1 MEINI
6 NENQNQNNVEK
17 DYSTN
22 NTSNIKNN
30 FEYGRKK
37 TLYIVNFTP
46 LRLLI
51 FSASSILLVLFI
63 FILGFHLGSSKP
75 NNSNS
80 MANNDDIMDN
90 SSQILMRTEELA
102 GNRNFANSNFA
113 SSNFESANNDILTL
127 SENTQNDNYNDYNNS
142 SIIRES
148 STSEDRYN
156 EYTQSLA
163 SELDA
168 IIKEKNNLSPNS
180 TYNPPRQFASA
191 TPTPAT
197 VSESSTITKRPY
209 TPTSSA
215 DSVYFIQVAVGYDR
229 ENTYS
234 ARDNLKS
241 KFPKAFIK
249 EEATSD
255 GKTMY
260 KLKVGRY
267 DTREDAQKALAEI
280 KKIAAYKDSYIYSDK
295 KAS

>member
-1 MEINI
+1 MDINI
-6 NENQNQNNVEK
+6 NENQQEK

-22 NTSNIKNN
+22 NTKNN

-51 FSASSILLVLFI
+51 FAASSILLILFI

-75 NNSNS
+75 NNQNS
-80 MANNDDIMDN
+80 MANNDDIIDN

-102 GNRNFANSNFA
+102 GNRNFASSNFA
-113 SSNFESANNDILTL
+113 SSDFENSNNDILTL
-127 SENTQNDNYNDYNNS
+127 SENTQNDNYNNS
-142 SIIRES
+142 SIIREN
-148 STSEDRYN
+148 STPEDRYN

-180 TYNPPRQFASA
+180 SYNPPQQFASVN
-191 TPTPAT
+191 PTPA
-197 VSESSTITKRPY
+197 SESSTITKRPY

>member
-1 MEINI
+1 MDINI
-6 NENQNQNNVEK
+6 NENQQEK

-22 NTSNIKNN
+22 NTKNN

-51 FSASSILLVLFI
+51 FAASSILLVLFI

-75 NNSNS
+75 NNQNS
-80 MANNDDIMDN
+80 MANNDDIIDN
-90 SSQILMRTEELA
+90 SSQILMRTEELT

-113 SSNFESANNDILTL
+113 SSDFENSNNDILTL
-127 SENTQNDNYNDYNNS
+127 SENTQNDSYNNYNNS
-142 SIIRES
+142 SIIREN
-148 STSEDRYN
+148 STPEDRYN

-180 TYNPPRQFASA
+180 SYNPPQQFASVN
-191 TPTPAT
+191 PTPS
-197 VSESSTITKRPY
+197 SESSTITKRPY
-209 TPTSSA
+209 TSTSSA

-295 KAS
+295 KTS

>member
-6 NENQNQNNVEK
+6 NENQNNVEK

-51 FSASSILLVLFI
+51 FSVSSILLVLFI

-75 NNSNS
+75 NNANS

-90 SSQILMRTEELA
+90 SSQILMRTEELT

-127 SENTQNDNYNDYNNS
+127 SENTQNNNYKDYNNS

-180 TYNPPRQFASA
+180 TYNPPEQFASA

-280 KKIAAYKDSYIYSDK
+280 KKISAYKDSYIYSDK

>member
-1 MEINI
+1 MEL
-6 NENQNQNNVEK
+6 NQNQNNTIEEEK
-17 DYSTN
+17 EYSTN
-22 NTSNIKNN
+22 SI
-30 FEYGRKK
+30 YGKKK

-46 LRLLI
+46 LRLFI
-51 FSASSILLVLFI
+51 FSACSILLILFI

-75 NNSNS
+75 NNANS
-80 MANNDDIMDN
+80 MVNNDNVIDN

-102 GNRNFANSNFA
+102 GNRNFENS
-113 SSNFESANNDILTL
+113 NNDILTL
-127 SENTQNDNYNDYNNS
+127 SENTQNDSYNDYNNS

-148 STSEDRYN
+148 LSSEDRYN

-168 IIKEKNNLSPNS
+168 IIKEKDNLSPNA
-180 TYNPPRQFASA
+180 TYNPPQQFASIKSTTQ
-191 TPTPAT
+191 TP
-197 VSESSTITKRPY
+197 VSSSSTITKKPY

-229 ENTYS
+229 DNTYS

-249 EEATSD
+249 EEASSD

-280 KKIAAYKDSYIYSDK
+280 KKIPAYKDSYIYSDK
-295 KAS
+295 KVS

>member
-1 MEINI
+1 MELNK
-6 NENQNQNNVEK
+6 NENQNTVEK

-22 NTSNIKNN
+22 YTKNN

-37 TLYIVNFTP
+37 TLYVVNFTP
-46 LRLLI
+46 IRLLI
-51 FSASSILLVLFI
+51 FSASSVLLILFI

-75 NNSNS
+75 NNSNG
-80 MANNDDIMDN
+80 MANDSDIMDN
-90 SSQILMRTEELA
+90 SSQILMRTSDVED
-102 GNRNFANSNFA
+102 RDD
-113 SSNFESANNDILTL
+113 FENINNEVLTL
-127 SENTQNDNYNDYNNS
+127 SKNIQDNDYNNS

-148 STSEDRYN
+148 SSSEDRYN

-168 IIKEKNNLSPNS
+168 INLKIKEKDNLSPNT
-180 TYNPPRQFASA
+180 TYNPPQQFANIN
-191 TPTPAT
+191 TTT
-197 VSESSTITKRPY
+197 GESSTITKKPY
-209 TPTSSA
+209 TPNSST

-229 ENTYS
+229 DNTYS

-249 EEATSD
+249 EESTSD

-267 DTREDAQKALAEI
+267 KTREDAQKALTEI
-280 KKIAAYKDSYIYSDK
+280 KKISAYKDSYIYSDK
-295 KAS
+295 KTS

>member
-1 MEINI
+1 MDINI
-6 NENQNQNNVEK
+6 NENRQEK

-22 NTSNIKNN
+22 NTKNN

-51 FSASSILLVLFI
+51 FAASSILLILFI

-75 NNSNS
+75 NNQNS
-80 MANNDDIMDN
+80 MANNDDIIDN

-102 GNRNFANSNFA
+102 GNRNFASSNFA
-113 SSNFESANNDILTL
+113 SSDFENSNNDILIL
-127 SENTQNDNYNDYNNS
+127 SENTQNDSYNNNS
-142 SIIRES
+142 SIIREN
-148 STSEDRYN
+148 STPEDRYN

-180 TYNPPRQFASA
+180 SYNPPQQFASVN
-191 TPTPAT
+191 PTP

>member
-1 MEINI
+1 MDINI
-6 NENQNQNNVEK
+6 NENQQEK

-22 NTSNIKNN
+22 NTKNN

-51 FSASSILLVLFI
+51 FAASSILLILFI

-80 MANNDDIMDN
+80 MANNDDIIGN
-90 SSQILMRTEELA
+90 SSQILMRTAELA
-102 GNRNFANSNFA
+102 GNRNFASSNFA
-113 SSNFESANNDILTL
+113 NSAFENSNNDILTL
-127 SENTQNDNYNDYNNS
+127 SENTQNDSYNNYNNS

-148 STSEDRYN
+148 STPEDRYN

-180 TYNPPRQFASA
+180 SYNPPQQFASVN
-191 TPTPAT
+191 PTP

>member
-1 MEINI
+1 MDINI
-6 NENQNQNNVEK
+6 NENRQEK

-22 NTSNIKNN
+22 NTKNN

-51 FSASSILLVLFI
+51 FAASSILLVLFI

-75 NNSNS
+75 NNQNS
-80 MANNDDIMDN
+80 MANNDDIIDN
-90 SSQILMRTEELA
+90 SSQILMRTEELS
-102 GNRNFANSNFA
+102 GNRNFA
-113 SSNFESANNDILTL
+113 SSNFANSDFENSNNDILTL
-127 SENTQNDNYNDYNNS
+127 SENAQNDNYNNS
-142 SIIRES
+142 SIIREN
-148 STSEDRYN
+148 STPEDRYN

-180 TYNPPRQFASA
+180 SYNPPQQFASVN
-191 TPTPAT
+191 PTP
-197 VSESSTITKRPY
+197 VSENSTITKRPY

>member
-1 MEINI
+1 MDINI
-6 NENQNQNNVEK
+6 NENRQEK

-22 NTSNIKNN
+22 NTKNN

-51 FSASSILLVLFI
+51 FAASSILLILFI

-80 MANNDDIMDN
+80 MANNDDIIGN

-102 GNRNFANSNFA
+102 GNRNFASSNFA
-113 SSNFESANNDILTL
+113 NSDFENSNNDILTL
-127 SENTQNDNYNDYNNS
+127 SENSQNDNYNNNS

-148 STSEDRYN
+148 STPEDRYN

-180 TYNPPRQFASA
+180 SYNPPQQFASVN
-191 TPTPAT
+191 PTP

>member
-6 NENQNQNNVEK
+6 NENQNKAEK
-17 DYSTN
+17 DYSIN
-22 NTSNIKNN
+22 SPKNN

-46 LRLLI
+46 LRLFI
-51 FSASSILLVLFI
+51 FAASSVLLVLFI

-80 MANNDDIMDN
+80 MANNDDIIDN
-90 SSQILMRTEELA
+90 SSQILMRTEELS
-102 GNRNFANSNFA
+102 GNRNFG
-113 SSNFESANNDILTL
+113 SSNFENSNNDILTL
-127 SENTQNDNYNDYNNS
+127 SENTQNDNYSDYNNS

-148 STSEDRYN
+148 STPEDRYN

-168 IIKEKNNLSPNS
+168 IIKEKNSLSPNS
-180 TYNPPRQFASA
+180 TYNPPEQFSSI
-191 TPTPAT
+191 TPAPAG
-197 VSESSTITKRPY
+197 ESSTITKRPY

-229 ENTYS
+229 DNTYS

-267 DTREDAQKALAEI
+267 DTREDAQKALTEI

-295 KAS
+295 KTS

>member
-1 MEINI
+1 MDINI
-6 NENQNQNNVEK
+6 NENQQEK

-22 NTSNIKNN
+22 NTKNN

-51 FSASSILLVLFI
+51 FAASSILLILFI

-75 NNSNS
+75 NNQNS
-80 MANNDDIMDN
+80 MANNDDIIDN
-90 SSQILMRTEELA
+90 SSQILMRTEELS
-102 GNRNFANSNFA
+102 GNRNFA
-113 SSNFESANNDILTL
+113 SSNFANSDFENSNNDILTL
-127 SENTQNDNYNDYNNS
+127 SENSQNDNYNNNS

-148 STSEDRYN
+148 STPEDRYN

-180 TYNPPRQFASA
+180 SYNPPQQFASVN
-191 TPTPAT
+191 PTP

>member
-6 NENQNQNNVEK
+6 NENQNKAEK
-17 DYSTN
+17 DYSIN
-22 NTSNIKNN
+22 SPKNN

-46 LRLLI
+46 LRLFI
-51 FSASSILLVLFI
+51 FAASSVLLVLFI

-80 MANNDDIMDN
+80 MANNDDIIDN
-90 SSQILMRTEELA
+90 SSQILMRTEELS
-102 GNRNFANSNFA
+102 GNRNFENS
-113 SSNFESANNDILTL
+113 NNDILTL
-127 SENTQNDNYNDYNNS
+127 SENTQNDNYSDYNNS

-148 STSEDRYN
+148 STPEDRYN

-168 IIKEKNNLSPNS
+168 IIKEKNSLSPNS
-180 TYNPPRQFASA
+180 TYNPPEQFASI
-191 TPTPAT
+191 TPAP

-229 ENTYS
+229 DNTYS

-267 DTREDAQKALAEI
+267 DTREDAQKALTEI

-295 KAS
+295 KTS

>member
-1 MEINI
+1 MDINI
-6 NENQNQNNVEK
+6 NENQQEK
-17 DYSTN
+17 DYSINNTN
-22 NTSNIKNN
+22 NTKNN

-51 FSASSILLVLFI
+51 FAASSILLILFI

-75 NNSNS
+75 NNQNS
-80 MANNDDIMDN
+80 MANNDDIIDN
-90 SSQILMRTEELA
+90 SSQILMRTEELS
-102 GNRNFANSNFA
+102 GNRNFA
-113 SSNFESANNDILTL
+113 SSNFASSDFENSNNDILTL
-127 SENTQNDNYNDYNNS
+127 SENTQNDSYNNYNNS

-148 STSEDRYN
+148 STPEDRYN

-180 TYNPPRQFASA
+180 SYNPPQQFASVN
-191 TPTPAT
+191 PTP

>member
-1 MEINI
+1 MELNR
-6 NENQNQNNVEK
+6 NENQNTVEK
-17 DYSTN
+17 GYSTN
-22 NTSNIKNN
+22 YTKSNL
-30 FEYGRKK
+30 EYGRKK

-46 LRLLI
+46 IRLLI
-51 FSASSILLVLFI
+51 FSASSVLFILFI

-75 NNSNS
+75 NNL
-80 MANNDDIMDN
+80 NNIDNDITDN
-90 SSQILMRTEELA
+90 SSQILMRTSDIDE
-102 GNRNFANSNFA
+102 NN
-113 SSNFESANNDILTL
+113 NFENVNNVNNETLTL
-127 SENTQNDNYNDYNNS
+127 AENIQNNDYNNS

-148 STSEDRYN
+148 SSSEDRYN

-168 IIKEKNNLSPNS
+168 INLKMKEKDNLSPNT
-180 TYNPPRQFASA
+180 TYNPPKQFVSVNQI
-191 TPTPAT
+191 TKST

-209 TPTSSA
+209 TQNSSA

-229 ENTYS
+229 DNTYS

-249 EEATSD
+249 EEPASD
-255 GKTMY
+255 GKIMY

-280 KKIAAYKDSYIYSDK
+280 KKIPAYKDSYIYSDK
-295 KAS
+295 KSS

>member
-1 MEINI
+1 MDINI
-6 NENQNQNNVEK
+6 NENQQEK

-22 NTSNIKNN
+22 NTKNN

-51 FSASSILLVLFI
+51 FAASSILLILFI

-80 MANNDDIMDN
+80 MANNDDIIDN

-102 GNRNFANSNFA
+102 GNRNFASSNFA
-113 SSNFESANNDILTL
+113 SSDFENSNNDILTL
-127 SENTQNDNYNDYNNS
+127 SENTQNDNYNNS
-142 SIIRES
+142 SIIREN
-148 STSEDRYN
+148 STPEDRYN

-180 TYNPPRQFASA
+180 SYNPPQQFASVN
-191 TPTPAT
+191 PTP

>member
-1 MEINI
+1 MDINI
-6 NENQNQNNVEK
+6 NENQQEK
-17 DYSTN
+17 DYSINNTN
-22 NTSNIKNN
+22 NTKNN

-51 FSASSILLVLFI
+51 FAASSILLILFI

-75 NNSNS
+75 NNQNS
-80 MANNDDIMDN
+80 MANNDDIIDN
-90 SSQILMRTEELA
+90 SSQILMRTEELS
-102 GNRNFANSNFA
+102 GNRNFA
-113 SSNFESANNDILTL
+113 SSNFASSDFENSNNDILTL
-127 SENTQNDNYNDYNNS
+127 SENTQNDSYNNYNNS
-142 SIIRES
+142 SIIREN
-148 STSEDRYN
+148 STPEDRYN

-180 TYNPPRQFASA
+180 SYNPPQQFASVN
-191 TPTPAT
+191 PTP

>member
-1 MEINI
+1 MEL
-6 NENQNQNNVEK
+6 NQNQNNAIEEEK
-17 DYSTN
+17 EYSTN
-22 NTSNIKNN
+22 SI
-30 FEYGRKK
+30 YGKKK

-46 LRLLI
+46 LRLFI
-51 FSASSILLVLFI
+51 FSACSILLILFI

-75 NNSNS
+75 NNANS
-80 MANNDDIMDN
+80 MANNENVIDN

-102 GNRNFANSNFA
+102 GNRNFENS
-113 SSNFESANNDILTL
+113 NNDILTL
-127 SENTQNDNYNDYNNS
+127 SENTQNDSYNDYNNS

-148 STSEDRYN
+148 LSSEDRYN

-168 IIKEKNNLSPNS
+168 IIKEKNNLPPNS
-180 TYNPPRQFASA
+180 SYNPPQQFANA
-191 TPTPAT
+191 TPTPAP

-209 TPTSSA
+209 TSTSSA

-229 ENTYS
+229 DNTYS

-249 EEATSD
+249 EEASSD

-280 KKIAAYKDSYIYSDK
+280 KKIPAYKDSYIYSDK
-295 KAS
+295 KVS

>member
-22 NTSNIKNN
+22 NTNNRKSN

-37 TLYIVNFTP
+37 TLYIVNFTL

-51 FSASSILLVLFI
+51 FSASSILLILLI
-63 FILGFHLGSSKP
+63 FVLGFHLGSSKP
-75 NNSNS
+75 NNASG
-80 MANNDDIMDN
+80 MANNDDIMDD
-90 SSQILMRTEELA
+90 SSQILMRT
-102 GNRNFANSNFA
+102 SNTEG
-113 SSNFESANNDILTL
+113 NFENANNEALTL
-127 SENTQNDNYNDYNNS
+127 SENTQNNNS

-163 SELDA
+163 LELDS
-168 IIKEKNNLSPNS
+168 IIKEKNNLPPNS
-180 TYNPPRQFASA
+180 TYNPPQQFANA
-191 TPTPAT
+191 TPTP

-209 TPTSSA
+209 TSTSSA

-229 ENTYS
+229 DNTYS

>member
-22 NTSNIKNN
+22 NTNNRKSN

-37 TLYIVNFTP
+37 TLYIVNFTL

-51 FSASSILLVLFI
+51 FSASSILLILLI
-63 FILGFHLGSSKP
+63 FVLGFHLGSSKP
-75 NNSNS
+75 NNASG
-80 MANNDDIMDN
+80 MANNDDIMDD
-90 SSQILMRTEELA
+90 SSQILMRT
-102 GNRNFANSNFA
+102 SNTEG
-113 SSNFESANNDILTL
+113 NFENANNEALTL
-127 SENTQNDNYNDYNNS
+127 SENTQNNNS
-142 SIIRES
+142 SIIREN

-163 SELDA
+163 LELDS
-168 IIKEKNNLSPNS
+168 IIKEKNNLPPNS
-180 TYNPPRQFASA
+180 TYNPPQQFANA
-191 TPTPAT
+191 TPTP

-209 TPTSSA
+209 TSTSSA

-229 ENTYS
+229 DNTYS

-267 DTREDAQKALAEI
+267 DTREDAQKALTEI
-280 KKIAAYKDSYIYSDK
+280 KKIASYKDSYIYSDK

>member
-1 MEINI
+1 MDINI
-6 NENQNQNNVEK
+6 NENQQEK

-22 NTSNIKNN
+22 NTKNN

-51 FSASSILLVLFI
+51 FAASSILLILFI

-80 MANNDDIMDN
+80 MANNDDIIGN

-102 GNRNFANSNFA
+102 GNRNFASSNFA
-113 SSNFESANNDILTL
+113 NSDFENSNNDILTL
-127 SENTQNDNYNDYNNS
+127 SENSQNDNYNNNS

-148 STSEDRYN
+148 STPEDRYN

-180 TYNPPRQFASA
+180 SYNPPQQFASVN
-191 TPTPAT
+191 PTP

>member
-6 NENQNQNNVEK
+6 NENQNKAEK

-127 SENTQNDNYNDYNNS
+127 SENTQNDSYNNS

-180 TYNPPRQFASA
+180 TYNPPEQFASA

-197 VSESSTITKRPY
+197 VSENSTITKRPY

-280 KKIAAYKDSYIYSDK
+280 KKISAYKDSYIYSDK

>member
-1 MEINI
+1 MDINI
-6 NENQNQNNVEK
+6 NENRQEK

-22 NTSNIKNN
+22 NTKNN

-80 MANNDDIMDN
+80 MANNDDIIDN
-90 SSQILMRTEELA
+90 SSQILMRTEELS
-102 GNRNFANSNFA
+102 GNRNFA
-113 SSNFESANNDILTL
+113 SSNFANSDFENSNNDILTL
-127 SENTQNDNYNDYNNS
+127 SENTQNDNYNNYNNS
-142 SIIRES
+142 SIIREN
-148 STSEDRYN
+148 STPEDRYN

-180 TYNPPRQFASA
+180 SYNPPQQFASVN
-191 TPTPAT
+191 PTP

>member
-1 MEINI
+1 MDINI
-6 NENQNQNNVEK
+6 NENQQEK

-22 NTSNIKNN
+22 NTKNN

-51 FSASSILLVLFI
+51 FSSSSILLILFI

-75 NNSNS
+75 NNQNS
-80 MANNDDIMDN
+80 MANNDDIIDN
-90 SSQILMRTEELA
+90 SSQILMRTEELS
-102 GNRNFANSNFA
+102 GNRNFASSDFENS
-113 SSNFESANNDILTL
+113 NNDILTL
-127 SENTQNDNYNDYNNS
+127 SENAQNDSYNNYNNS

-148 STSEDRYN
+148 STPEDRYN

-180 TYNPPRQFASA
+180 SYNPPQQFASVN
-191 TPTPAT
+191 PTP

>member
-1 MEINI
+1 MELNR
-6 NENQNQNNVEK
+6 NENQNTVEK

-22 NTSNIKNN
+22 YTKSN

-46 LRLLI
+46 IRLLI
-51 FSASSILLVLFI
+51 FSASSILLILFI

-75 NNSNS
+75 NNSS
-80 MANNDDIMDN
+80 GIANDNDIIDN
-90 SSQILMRTEELA
+90 SSQILMRTSDID
-102 GNRNFANSNFA
+102 GNYD
-113 SSNFESANNDILTL
+113 FEKENNEVLTL
-127 SENTQNDNYNDYNNS
+127 SGNIQNNDYNNS

-148 STSEDRYN
+148 SSSEDRYN

-168 IIKEKNNLSPNS
+168 INIKMKEKENLSPNT
-180 TYNPPRQFASA
+180 TYNPPQQFASIN
-191 TPTPAT
+191 PTVKAP

-209 TPTSSA
+209 TPASSS

-229 ENTYS
+229 DNTYS

-249 EEATSD
+249 EESTSD

-280 KKIAAYKDSYIYSDK
+280 KKISAYKDSYIYSDK

>member
-1 MEINI
+1 MDINI

-22 NTSNIKNN
+22 NTNNRKSN

-37 TLYIVNFTP
+37 TLYIVNFTL

-51 FSASSILLVLFI
+51 FSASSILLILLI
-63 FILGFHLGSSKP
+63 FVLGFHLGSSKP
-75 NNSNS
+75 NNASG
-80 MANNDDIMDN
+80 MANNDDIIDN
-90 SSQILMRTEELA
+90 SSQILMRT
-102 GNRNFANSNFA
+102 SNTEG
-113 SSNFESANNDILTL
+113 SGDFENANNEALTL
-127 SENTQNDNYNDYNNS
+127 SENTQNNNS

-180 TYNPPRQFASA
+180 TYNPPEQFANIN
-191 TPTPAT
+191 PTPAP

-229 ENTYS
+229 DNTYS

-280 KKIAAYKDSYIYSDK
+280 KKIASYKDSYIYSDK

>member
-1 MEINI
+1 MDINI

-113 SSNFESANNDILTL
+113 SSNFESSNNDILTL
-127 SENTQNDNYNDYNNS
+127 SENTQNDNYKDYNNS

-180 TYNPPRQFASA
+180 TYNPPEQFASA

-197 VSESSTITKRPY
+197 VSESATITKRPY

-280 KKIAAYKDSYIYSDK
+280 KKISAYKDSYIYSDK

>member
-6 NENQNQNNVEK
+6 NENQNKAEK

-127 SENTQNDNYNDYNNS
+127 SENTQNDSYNNS

-180 TYNPPRQFASA
+180 TYNPPEQFASA
-191 TPTPAT
+191 TSTPAT
-197 VSESSTITKRPY
+197 VSENSTITKRPY

-229 ENTYS
+229 DNTYS

-280 KKIAAYKDSYIYSDK
+280 KKISAYKDSYIYSDK

>member
-6 NENQNQNNVEK
+6 NENQNKAEK

-113 SSNFESANNDILTL
+113 SSNFESSNNDILTL
-127 SENTQNDNYNDYNNS
+127 SENTQNDSYNNS

-180 TYNPPRQFASA
+180 TYNPPEQFASA
-191 TPTPAT
+191 TSTPAT
-197 VSESSTITKRPY
+197 VSENSTITKRPY

-280 KKIAAYKDSYIYSDK
+280 KKISAYKDSYIYSDK

>member
-1 MEINI
+1 MELNR
-6 NENQNQNNVEK
+6 NENQNTVEK

-22 NTSNIKNN
+22 YTKSNL
-30 FEYGRKK
+30 EYGRKK

-46 LRLLI
+46 IRLLI
-51 FSASSILLVLFI
+51 FSASSVLFILFI

-75 NNSNS
+75 NNL
-80 MANNDDIMDN
+80 NNIDNDITDN
-90 SSQILMRTEELA
+90 SSQILMRTSDIDE
-102 GNRNFANSNFA
+102 NN
-113 SSNFESANNDILTL
+113 NFENVNNVNNETLTL
-127 SENTQNDNYNDYNNS
+127 AENIQNNDYNNS

-148 STSEDRYN
+148 SSSEDRYN

-168 IIKEKNNLSPNS
+168 INLKMKEKDNLSPNT
-180 TYNPPRQFASA
+180 TYNPPKQFVSVNQ
-191 TPTPAT
+191 TTKST

-209 TPTSSA
+209 TQNSAA

-229 ENTYS
+229 DNTYS

-249 EEATSD
+249 EEPASD
-255 GKTMY
+255 GKIMY

-280 KKIAAYKDSYIYSDK
+280 KKIPAYKDSYIYSDK
-295 KAS
+295 KSS

>member
-1 MEINI
+1 MDINI
-6 NENQNQNNVEK
+6 NENQQEK

-22 NTSNIKNN
+22 NTKNN

-51 FSASSILLVLFI
+51 FAASSILLILFI

-75 NNSNS
+75 NNQNS
-80 MANNDDIMDN
+80 MANNEDIIDN
-90 SSQILMRTEELA
+90 SSQILMRTEELS
-102 GNRNFANSNFA
+102 GNRNFA
-113 SSNFESANNDILTL
+113 SSNFASSDFENSNNDILTL
-127 SENTQNDNYNDYNNS
+127 SENSQNDNYNNNS

-148 STSEDRYN
+148 STPEDRYN

-180 TYNPPRQFASA
+180 SYNPPQQFASVN
-191 TPTPAT
+191 PTP

-295 KAS
+295 KTS

>member
-1 MEINI
+1 MELNK
-6 NENQNQNNVEK
+6 NENQNTVEK

-22 NTSNIKNN
+22 YTKSNL
-30 FEYGRKK
+30 EYGRKK

-46 LRLLI
+46 IRLLI
-51 FSASSILLVLFI
+51 FSASSVLFILFI

-75 NNSNS
+75 NNL
-80 MANNDDIMDN
+80 NNIDNDITDN
-90 SSQILMRTEELA
+90 SSQILMRT
-102 GNRNFANSNFA
+102 SDIDD
-113 SSNFESANNDILTL
+113 SDSFENVNNVNNETLTL
-127 SENTQNDNYNDYNNS
+127 AENIQNNDYNNS

-148 STSEDRYN
+148 SSSEDRYN

-168 IIKEKNNLSPNS
+168 INLKIKEKDNLSPNT
-180 TYNPPRQFASA
+180 TYNPPKQFVSVNQ
-191 TPTPAT
+191 TTKST

-209 TPTSSA
+209 TKNSST

-229 ENTYS
+229 DNTYS

-249 EEATSD
+249 EEPASD
-255 GKTMY
+255 GKIMY

-280 KKIAAYKDSYIYSDK
+280 KKIPAYKDSYIYSDK

>member
-6 NENQNQNNVEK
+6 NENQNKAEK
-17 DYSTN
+17 DYSIN
-22 NTSNIKNN
+22 SPKNN

-46 LRLLI
+46 LRLFI
-51 FSASSILLVLFI
+51 FAASSVLLVLFI

-80 MANNDDIMDN
+80 MANNDDIIDN
-90 SSQILMRTEELA
+90 SSQILMRTEELS
-102 GNRNFANSNFA
+102 GNRNFENS
-113 SSNFESANNDILTL
+113 NNDILTL
-127 SENTQNDNYNDYNNS
+127 SENTQNDNYSDYNNS

-148 STSEDRYN
+148 STPEDRYN

-168 IIKEKNNLSPNS
+168 IIKEKNSLSPNS
-180 TYNPPRQFASA
+180 TYNPPQQFSSI
-191 TPTPAT
+191 TPAPAG
-197 VSESSTITKRPY
+197 ESSTITKRPY
-209 TPTSSA
+209 TSTSSA

-229 ENTYS
+229 DNTYS

-267 DTREDAQKALAEI
+267 DTREDAQKALTEI

-295 KAS
+295 KTS

>member
-1 MEINI
+1 MDINI
-6 NENQNQNNVEK
+6 NENQQEK
-17 DYSTN
+17 NYSTN
-22 NTSNIKNN
+22 NTKNN

-51 FSASSILLVLFI
+51 FAASSILLILFI

-75 NNSNS
+75 NNQNS
-80 MANNDDIMDN
+80 MANNDDIIDN
-90 SSQILMRTEELA
+90 SSQILMRTEELS
-102 GNRNFANSNFA
+102 GNRNFA
-113 SSNFESANNDILTL
+113 SSNFASSDFENSNNDILTL
-127 SENTQNDNYNDYNNS
+127 SENTQNDNYNNNS
-142 SIIRES
+142 SIIREN
-148 STSEDRYN
+148 STPEDRYN

-180 TYNPPRQFASA
+180 SYNPPQQFASVN
-191 TPTPAT
+191 PTP
-197 VSESSTITKRPY
+197 VSENSTITKRPY

-295 KAS
+295 KTS